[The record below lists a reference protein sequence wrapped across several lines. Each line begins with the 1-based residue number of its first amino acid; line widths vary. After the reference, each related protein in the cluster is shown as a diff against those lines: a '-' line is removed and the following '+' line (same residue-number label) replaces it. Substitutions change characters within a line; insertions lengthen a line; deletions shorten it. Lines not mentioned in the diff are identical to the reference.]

1 MESKIKPGKYRHY
14 KGKEYQV
21 IGVATHTE
29 TDEQM
34 VVYKKLYDNYGL
46 MVRPFRMFADEVEVN
61 GKKMPRFEYVGE

>member
-1 MESKIKPGKYRHY
+1 M
-14 KGKEYQV
+14 